1 MITRP
6 LSLVGRRELFLFL
19 GAYLLYSTSRYV
31 SVGDVSTATDH
42 ARWVVDL
49 QKSIGV
55 NVESSVQA
63 ALDGT
68 AVIWILNN
76 LYLLAQMVVV
86 PGTLIYLYRRNH
98 DVYVKLRNTVLATWL
113 IAMPIYALFPVAPPR
128 LAGIGM
134 LDTITSGGGVR
145 LDSSLTTSFYNP
157 LAAVPSL
164 HAGFAL
170 AVGVALA
177 AHFRNPLAEAAG
189 VGVGADHRPRRRRH
203 RQPLL
208 LRHRRRRRRDHR
220 RLRGRQRG
228 RPPLRRPPA
237 VAAPGAPAC
246 RAALARSPPESAAA
260 PAGRI
265 DRACP
270 SGTSTSSGWS
280 RAWCCTS
287 ARSLPVGAAGTRS
300 SARPIPRAGTRAGVT
315 SC

>member
-31 SVGDVSTATDH
+31 SVGDVGTATDH
-42 ARWVVDL
+42 ARWVVGL
-49 QKSIGV
+49 QKSVGV
-55 NVESSVQA
+55 NVESSVQT

-98 DVYVKLRNTVLATWL
+98 EVYVKLRNTVLATWL

-145 LDSSLTTSFYNP
+145 LTSSLTTSFYSP

-177 AHFRNPLAEAAG
+177 ASFGPRWAKALALSWAPLIGVAGVAPGHPFVFDLAAG
-189 VGVGADHRPRRRRH
+189 VLVTVAGYVAGNAVDRKFA
-203 RQPLL
+203 
-208 LRHRRRRRRDHR
+208 
-220 RLRGRQRG
+220 G
-228 RPPLRRPPA
+228 RRPWRPVLQVVSPA
-237 VAAPGAPAC
+237 TA
-246 RAALARSPPESAAA
+246 
-260 PAGRI
+260 
-265 DRACP
+265 
-270 SGTSTSSGWS
+270 
-280 RAWCCTS
+280 
-287 ARSLPVGAAGTRS
+287 
-300 SARPIPRAGTRAGVT
+300 
-315 SC
+315 